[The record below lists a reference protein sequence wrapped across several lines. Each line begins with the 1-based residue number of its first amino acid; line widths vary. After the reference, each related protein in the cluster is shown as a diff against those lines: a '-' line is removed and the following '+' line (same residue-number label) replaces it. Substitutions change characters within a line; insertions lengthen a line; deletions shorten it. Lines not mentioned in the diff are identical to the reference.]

1 MARFTL
7 ITSCWTRTVE
17 IKRDKR
23 VPGRVAQRDGD
34 ITRGGN
40 LKL

>member
-1 MARFTL
+1 MLDQNRGQK
-7 ITSCWTRTVE
+7 E